1 MLQYNLGPFPP
12 SIALKHLTYLPSIL
26 LCLEEVFFNKQ
37 SAYLWVLTL
46 LLLSLT
52 CPFIRMRQTSY
63 KEHLKK
69 NDKKLVRSFNFMFRY
84 IDDVFSP
91 NNSRFGD
98 FVDSSYP
105 IELEIKDTTNTDRSP
120 SYLDLHLDIDS
131 GWRIRTKL
139 SDKRDNFN
147 FPIVNLPYMCS
158 NISSAPA
165 YGIYISHLIR
175 YSRACGSCQDF
186 LDKGL
191 LHTRN
196 LLNQR
201 FLLVKLKSSASM
213 TWLIAMEYLCHK

>member
-1 MLQYNLGPFPP
+1 MIKY
-12 SIALKHLTYLPSIL
+12 T
-26 LCLEEVFFNKQ
+26 LCFFYTGK
-37 SAYLWVLTL
+37 S
-46 LLLSLT
+46 
-52 CPFIRMRQTSY
+52 
-63 KEHLKK
+63 K
-69 NDKKLVRSFNFMFRY
+69 
-84 IDDVFSP
+84 
-91 NNSRFGD
+91 G
-98 FVDSSYP
+98 
-105 IELEIKDTTNTDRSP
+105 
-120 SYLDLHLDIDS
+120 

-213 TWLIAMEYLCHK
+213 TWLIAMEYLCHKWPRISSTCRKHFPVLSTFMTYYRVCN